1 MKEIVASF
9 VCELKNEIKSKI
21 LVEVTASIMPELT
34 HSVTHNINTLVYDKI
49 DTKTEK
55 FEHQTKEIFDNFQ
68 TEFETLR
75 EKCSAQAKEHRKL
88 KKKT

>member
-1 MKEIVASF
+1 MVRKTDVKEILAFF
-9 VCELKNEIKSKI
+9 VSKLKNEIKSKI
-21 LVEVTASIMPELT
+21 LVEITASIMPELT

-49 DTKTEK
+49 YTKTEE

-75 EKCSAQAKEHRKL
+75 EKCS
-88 KKKT
+88 